1 MLDTGSAPIR
11 PDHYGRHSPHR
22 LAASRALPWAVA
34 LTASYAVVE
43 LVGGLLTGS
52 LALVSDAGHMFTDAA
67 ALTLALLGARL
78 AQRPPSA
85 RHSFGLQRAEVVA
98 ALLNGIF
105 MLLLIA
111 VIAVTAIGRLR
122 EPVPVLAGWTIVIAL
137 LGLLVNVVVALLL
150 SRGEQTLNTRAAL
163 LHVLADLLGSLAA
176 LASGVVIY
184 FTGWF
189 AVDPLLSLLIVAL
202 ILISAA
208 RLVRHALHVLL
219 EGVPDWLE
227 LDQVRTAIAAIE
239 GIGEVRQLRIWNIGS
254 GHAALAAHV
263 VLAPDADWERVACEA
278 ARLLRERYAIN
289 DVTLQPRRAGRP
301 GLP

>member
-1 MLDTGSAPIR
+1 MIETGPAPIR
-11 PDHYGRHSPHR
+11 HRNYGGHSPHR
-22 LAASRALPWAVA
+22 LPASRALPWAVA

-78 AQRPPSA
+78 ARRPPSA

-98 ALLNGIF
+98 ALLNGVF

-111 VIAVTAIGRLR
+111 VIAVTAFGRLR
-122 EPVPVLAGWTIVIAL
+122 APEPVLAGWTIVIAL
-137 LGLLVNVVVALLL
+137 LGLLVNVAVALLL

-163 LHVLADLLGSLAA
+163 LHVLTDLLGSLAA

-202 ILISAA
+202 ILFSAT

-227 LDQVRTAIAAIE
+227 LDQVRTAITEIE
-239 GIGEVRQLRIWNIGS
+239 GVGEVRQLRIWNIGS

-263 VLAPDADWERVACEA
+263 VLLPDADWERIACEA
-278 ARLLRERYAIN
+278 SRLLRERYAIA
-289 DVTLQPRRAGRP
+289 DVTLQPHRAGRP
-301 GLP
+301 NLA